1 MSSLTVSPSDE
12 YILPSLVN
20 VKFSRIALTPIGQ
33 RSTELVYFNHEEDI
47 GLAVETIFQNKIFD
61 LPSPKLI
68 IVLEGGLISCSERL
82 NDFNEKQFSKL
93 VAKLLLDIGQNKLR
107 DNQGAAWLFCKL
119 RHDTVAGHIIQTT
132 RRQYLAN
139 DIPLS
144 QFVTIGVDVCPSI
157 QLEDAPYNYQSL
169 VDALSNTSQD
179 NTKIE
184 TITSYNR
191 ILNKRLSR
199 IILYGRKDQ
208 DLVDQRYLLQRCV
221 DEIGRIRD
229 NDKSECV
236 SIPKIMLLYGGD
248 TNNIEPIHRLLNA
261 DLDRRKFGLVIMRGS
276 GGLADILAWACD
288 KIRSGGTCVQ
298 SFEQKILTKTFF
310 RELKVL
316 VNQLLG
322 DELTNDLII
331 LVTYLAITRCKKVRV
346 CDEDD
351 DLSLYLLEALVTE
364 NQSQRLSSLKLHLS
378 LAFDL
383 NQPKFASRMLRAN
396 QDMLEED
403 LIQLAKMAII
413 RDQVEF
419 LHVLE
424 DTCGI
429 TSDNLGEKFEYE
441 LSSKMN
447 YNHDLFLERIQKD
460 FGCNLEDVYRS
471 PDEHNETAGDEMQ
484 LINVKLFLWAVF
496 FDHYNLSLHF
506 WRRLNDRL
514 CGALVAALIYRRTA
528 DLYVKQSST
537 ELVTVQKLRNHADEY
552 ENLAIRLLQ
561 CLYLSNPNMARFAL
575 KRENSE
581 FNKFSTLEIAI
592 MSHSENFV
600 GHTSVQEIFDT
611 IWSGKTTHKIDDKN
625 FDRLYKNTSSSF
637 GQATND
643 IQAKDK
649 ENQLKYFLTIKN
661 KLTRPRVKYQV
672 HLLFYLIFLSL
683 LSYFVLFGKSSL
695 FDVNERITLNDTC
708 SQDDSLCSI
717 TTSSKSSWSFLQIL
731 INTWV
736 FMFALE
742 EFRQAN
748 LFKTKDN
755 SVGQA
760 FMLYLDES
768 WNKLDSLCIIM
779 YVASIALEIWNT
791 KATLNAAR
799 AFLAIDC
806 VLWFIRL
813 LILLMIDRTVGPI
826 LLMMQAMLND
836 MMTFFSIFFVFTSAY
851 GVASFSLL
859 QNREMPFGVEVFRK
873 IFHGAYWHVFG
884 QINDLDD
891 VKDNFELTGWAAFVL
906 LVFYMAISNIVL
918 VNLLVAMF
926 SNTFDR
932 MYARMDTLWKFH
944 RYHIIKEYTILA
956 PLPPPLNLFSTGIYE
971 LKPFN
976 RETSFVAELPPEQ
989 ILNLRRREALAYES
1003 DVFEHATNEK
1013 QSDVNRQEKI
1023 DLQLRQLRKMV
1034 SLIKVT
1040 CEASTTDD

>member
-1 MSSLTVSPSDE
+1 MSSLTVPSSHE
-12 YILPSLVN
+12 NILPSTVN
-20 VKFSRIALTPIGQ
+20 IKFSRIALTPGGQ
-33 RSTELVYFNHEEDI
+33 KSTELVYFNCEEDI
-47 GLAVETIFQNKIFD
+47 GQAIESIFQHKIFD
-61 LPSPKLI
+61 LSSPKLI
-68 IVLEGGLISCSERL
+68 IVLEGGLNNSSERL
-82 NDFNEKQFSKL
+82 NDFNEKQFSTS
-93 VAKLLLDIGQNKLR
+93 VARLLLDIGRNKLR
-107 DNQGAAWLFCKL
+107 NDEGAPWLFCKIQ
-119 RHDTVAGHIIQTT
+119 HDSVAGRIIQIT
-132 RRQYLAN
+132 RKQYLAN
-139 DIPLS
+139 NIPLS

-157 QLEDAPYNYQSL
+157 SLEDAPYNYQSL
-169 VDALSNTSQD
+169 VDAVSHDYQD
-179 NTKIE
+179 NTKTE
-184 TITSYNR
+184 TITNTNR
-191 ILNKRLSR
+191 LLNKRLSR
-199 IILYGRKDQ
+199 VILYGRKEQ
-208 DLVDQRYLLQRCV
+208 DLTDQRCLLQRCV
-221 DEIGRIRD
+221 EEIGRIRD
-229 NDKSECV
+229 NDKTECV

-248 TNNIEPIHRLLNA
+248 TNNVEPIYRLLNV
-261 DLDRRKFGLVIMRGS
+261 DLDRRKFGLVIVRGS

-298 SFEQKILTKTFF
+298 NFEPKILTRTFL

-322 DELTNDLII
+322 NDLTDDLITLI
-331 LVTYLAITRCKKVRV
+331 TYLAISRCKKVRV

-429 TSDNLGEKFEYE
+429 TSDDLGEKFEYE
-441 LSSKMN
+441 LSSNMN

-460 FGCNLEDVYRS
+460 FGCNLEDVYRTV
-471 PDEHNETAGDEMQ
+471 DENNETAEDETQ

-514 CGALVAALIYRRTA
+514 CGALVAALVYRRTA
-528 DLYVKQSST
+528 DLYVKQSSS
-537 ELVTVQKLRNHADEY
+537 ELVTVQKLRHHADEY
-552 ENLAIRLLQ
+552 EALAIRLLQ
-561 CLYLSNPNMARFAL
+561 CLYLSNPNMARFSL
-575 KRENSE
+575 KRENFE
-581 FNKFSTLEIAI
+581 FNKFSSLEVAI

-600 GHTSVQEIFDT
+600 GHTSVQEVFDV
-611 IWSGKTTHKIDDKN
+611 IWSGKTIQKIEEKN
-625 FDRLYKNTSSSF
+625 FDRIHKNTTSSF
-637 GQATND
+637 GQATTG
-643 IQAKDK
+643 IQANDNKSL
-649 ENQLKYFLTIKN
+649 LKYILTIKN
-661 KLTRPRVKYQV
+661 KLARPRVKYQV
-672 HLLFYLIFLSL
+672 HLLFYMIFLSL
-683 LSYFVLFGKSSL
+683 LSYFVLFGKSCL
-695 FDVNERITLNDTC
+695 YNVNEEITLLTLNDTC
-708 SQDDSLCSI
+708 SQNNTLCAI
-717 TTSSKSSWSFLQIL
+717 TKSSNPSWSFLKMI
-731 INTWV
+731 INIWV

-742 EFRQAN
+742 EFRQVK

-755 SVGQA
+755 GVRQT

-779 YVASIALEIWNT
+779 YVASIMLEICHT
-791 KATLNAAR
+791 EATLNAAR
-799 AFLAIDC
+799 AFLAIDV

-826 LLMMQAMLND
+826 LLMIQAMLND

-851 GVASFSLL
+851 GVASYSLL
-859 QNREMPFGVEVFRK
+859 QNRETPFGFAVFRK
-873 IFHGAYWHVFG
+873 IFHAAYWHVFG

-891 VKDNFELTGWAAFVL
+891 VKDNFEVTGWAAFVL
-906 LVFYMAISNIVL
+906 LAFYMAISNIVL

-932 MYARMDTLWKFH
+932 MYAKMDTLWKFH
-944 RYHIIKEYTILA
+944 RYHIIKEYTILS
-956 PLPPPLNLFSTGIYE
+956 PLPPPLNLFGTANYE

-976 RETSFVAELPPEQ
+976 PELSSEQ

-1003 DVFEHATNEK
+1003 DVFDQATKEN
-1013 QSDVNRQEKI
+1013 QSDVNRQEKL
-1023 DLQLRQLRKMV
+1023 DLQLRHLRKMI
-1034 SLIKVT
+1034 SLVKVT
-1040 CEASTTDD
+1040 CEASTMDE

>member
-1 MSSLTVSPSDE
+1 MSSSLTISSSDE
-12 YILPSLVN
+12 NILLSTVN
-20 VKFSRIALTPIGQ
+20 AKFSRIALTPGGQ
-33 RSTELVYFNHEEDI
+33 RSTELVYFNDAEDI
-47 GLAVETIFQNKIFD
+47 GQALESIFQNKIFD

-68 IVLEGGLISCSERL
+68 IVLEGGLNNCSERL
-82 NDFNEKQFSKL
+82 NDFNEKQLSTS
-93 VAKLLLDIGQNKLR
+93 VARLLLDIGRNKLSS
-107 DNQGAAWLFCKL
+107 DQGAPWLFCKL
-119 RHDTVAGHIIQTT
+119 RHDSVAGRIIQIT
-132 RRQYLAN
+132 RKQYLAN

-144 QFVTIGVDVCPSI
+144 QFVTIAVDVCPSI
-157 QLEDAPYNYQSL
+157 SLEDAPYNYQSL
-169 VDALSNTSQD
+169 VDTLSNSYQD
-179 NTKIE
+179 NLKTE
-184 TITSYNR
+184 TTTNFNR
-191 ILNKRLSR
+191 IFNKRLSR
-199 IILYGRKDQ
+199 VILYGREEQ
-208 DLVDQRYLLQRCV
+208 GLIDQRSLLQRCV
-221 DEIGRIRD
+221 EEIGRIRD

-248 TNNIEPIHRLLNA
+248 TNNVEPIHRLLNA
-261 DLDRRKFGLVIMRGS
+261 ALDRRKFGLVIVRGS

-298 SFEQKILTKTFF
+298 NFERKILTRTFL

-316 VNQLLG
+316 VNQLL
-322 DELTNDLII
+322 DNDLTSDLIT

-364 NQSQRLSSLKLHLS
+364 NQSQRLSSLKLYLS

-429 TSDNLGEKFEYE
+429 TSDHLGEKFEYE

-447 YNHDLFLERIQKD
+447 YNHDLFLERIQKH
-460 FGCNLEDVYRS
+460 FGCSLEDVYRS
-471 PDEHNETAGDEMQ
+471 TDENSETAEDETQ

-514 CGALVAALIYRRTA
+514 CGALVAALVYRRTA
-528 DLYVKQSST
+528 DLYVKQNSS
-537 ELVTVQKLRNHADEY
+537 ELVTVQKLRDHANAY

-561 CLYLSNPNMARFAL
+561 CLYLSNPNMARFSL
-575 KRENSE
+575 KRENFE
-581 FNKFSTLEIAI
+581 FNKFSSLEVAI

-600 GHTSVQEIFDT
+600 GHTSVQEVFDI
-611 IWSGKTTHKIDDKN
+611 IWSGKTTQKIEDKN
-625 FDRLYKNTSSSF
+625 FNAMHINTTSSF
-637 GQATND
+637 GHATTG
-643 IQAKDK
+643 IQANDK
-649 ENQLKYFLTIKN
+649 KNLLKYIITIKN
-661 KLTRPRVKYQV
+661 KLVRPRVKYQV
-672 HLLFYLIFLSL
+672 HFLFYMIFLSL
-683 LSYFVLFGKSSL
+683 LSYFVLFGKSCLSN
-695 FDVNERITLNDTC
+695 VNEEITILTLNDTC
-708 SQDDSLCSI
+708 SQNTTLCAI
-717 TTSSKSSWSFLQIL
+717 TTSSRPSWSFLQI
-731 INTWV
+731 IIDIWV

-742 EFRQAN
+742 EFRQLK

-755 SVGQA
+755 SVGQT

-768 WNKLDSLCIIM
+768 WNKLDTLCVIM
-779 YVASIALEIWNT
+779 YVASITMEMWNT

-799 AFLAIDC
+799 AFLAIDV

-813 LILLMIDRTVGPI
+813 LILFMMDRTVGPI

-859 QNREMPFGVEVFRK
+859 QSGESPFGVAIFRK
-873 IFHGAYWHVFG
+873 IFHAAYWHVFG

-891 VKDNFELTGWAAFVL
+891 VKVTGWAAFVL
-906 LVFYMAISNIVL
+906 LAFYMAVSNIIL

-932 MYARMDTLWKFH
+932 MYAKMDTLWKFH

-956 PLPPPLNLFSTGIYE
+956 PLPPPLNLLSIGNYE

-976 RETSFVAELPPEQ
+976 PELPSEQ

-1003 DVFEHATNEK
+1003 DVFEQATKEQ
-1013 QSDVNRQEKI
+1013 QSDVNQQEKI
-1023 DLQLRQLRKMV
+1023 DLQLRQLRKMI
-1034 SLIKVT
+1034 SLVKVT
-1040 CEASTTDD
+1040 CEASTIDD